1 MGTYSAP
8 SSCSCLMKYKKT
20 SAKKKITGKRT
31 EYMLKYNLQLR
42 NDWPEIG
49 PREWER
55 LETDEAFKE
64 GFLLAM
70 NNISLKI
77 NEIRKNWKS

>member
-1 MGTYSAP
+1 MLVTNE
-8 SSCSCLMKYKKT
+8 M
-20 SAKKKITGKRT
+20 KKKRLTKNRSRT
-31 EYMLKYNLQLR
+31 TRIKYTLKYNHELR
-42 NDWPEIG
+42 NDWPEIA

-70 NNISLKI
+70 NNVSLKF

>member
-1 MGTYSAP
+1 
-8 SSCSCLMKYKKT
+8 MKRNNT
-20 SAKKKITGKRT
+20 ITKRKSVRKRT
-31 EYMLKYNLQLR
+31 NYTLKYNLDLR

-64 GFLLAM
+64 GFL
-70 NNISLKI
+70 
-77 NEIRKNWKS
+77 

>member
-1 MGTYSAP
+1 
-8 SSCSCLMKYKKT
+8 MKRNNT
-20 SAKKKITGKRT
+20 LTKKKSVRKRT
-31 EYMLKYNLQLR
+31 NYTLKYNLDLR

-70 NNISLKI
+70 DNVSLKI
-77 NEIRKNWKS
+77 NTIRKNWNNKN

>member
-1 MGTYSAP
+1 MERNNTLTERNSV
-8 SSCSCLMKYKKT
+8 
-20 SAKKKITGKRT
+20 GKRT
-31 EYMLKYNLQLR
+31 NYPLKYNLDLR

-49 PREWER
+49 PRKWER

-70 NNISLKI
+70 NN
-77 NEIRKNWKS
+77 